1 VDAGKFEA
9 LSLSCTVDPAGAEH
23 FSIFPLLP
31 IPCSIISQFAA
42 SDAVVL
48 LLCANCK
55 VIRSNNEG
63 VFLRVKP
70 RGLGSSKGSQGLAEG
85 TDTGIGGKIRL
96 IFLVREYCESSDLF
110 REGCSPPPLP

>member
-1 VDAGKFEA
+1 VDAGKFDA

-31 IPCSIISQFAA
+31 TPCSIISQFAT

-48 LLCANCK
+48 LPCANCK
-55 VIRSNNEG
+55 VIRSNKEG
-63 VFLRVKP
+63 VFFRVKP

-96 IFLVREYCESSDLF
+96 IFLVRQYCESSDLF
-110 REGCSPPPLP
+110 KEGCSPPPLP